1 MTPEPD
7 DLRLWRERQRSGKPT
22 PWEELG
28 IRLLEDD
35 EVPELLD
42 DSYLTEDDLADP
54 GIRANVRAMAETN
67 ALITWV
73 AEEDG
78 ERAYG
83 YWHGPAGAAAAA
95 EKPADGAAT
104 GAALVSLDTEGQYM
118 MLAGRT
124 LTEALCAEAAEY
136 EDEAFAALVGRA
148 RELAA
153 ETDAELAASLVTGET
168 IAELWNPAVEG
179 PGRYRDARYRALLQ
193 EEPGEEAGDPDP
205 AADPALDPA
214 ADPAPALVASPEP
227 SELPE
232 DLLRWRARAAAG
244 ETAPWDRFGVRFL
257 AEGELP
263 GEVARSEAHAAE
275 SGVERDRIEA
285 EATRATAELATWVLE
300 SDEGVA
306 LGYWYGP
313 EGASIDTAQ
322 IALLEPSEWFDAVRG
337 RTLTDAM
344 CLAFGEYEDELIAPL
359 ARECRALGFEVTA
372 DAYDDFPEPEG
383 DGPST
388 YRYEF
393 KKQLGERAR
402 AARIAAAEAAA
413 EERARRS
420 AAAPKS
426 EAAIT
431 GELPTLIAALG
442 HGADDAEA
450 QAALA
455 LFGPPFE
462 RSQYPVGGVTRTYY
476 VAERKHA
483 ELIFEDGVF
492 EDARIWIR
500 GSEERGAYARPE
512 GLVDGVG
519 PDTTRELILERFGTP
534 EWSNDHADR
543 FWIAEDAPN
552 RVFVRFEYVDGRVAD
567 ISVTRESPE
576 Q

>member
-1 MTPEPD
+1 MPEPE
-7 DLRLWRERQRSGKPT
+7 DLRLWRERQRAGLPT
-22 PWEELG
+22 PWEDAG

-42 DSYLTEDDLADP
+42 DSYLTEDDLAEP

-67 ALITWV
+67 ALIAWV

-83 YWHGPAGAAAAA
+83 YWNGPADPSAAA
-95 EKPADGAAT
+95 EEQADGGAAS
-104 GAALVSLDTEGQYM
+104 GPALVSLDTEGQYM

-136 EDEAFAALVGRA
+136 EDGNFAALVARA
-148 RELAA
+148 RGLAA
-153 ETDAELAASLVTGET
+153 ETDAGLAASLVTGEA
-168 IAELWNPAVEG
+168 IAELRNPAIEG
-179 PGRYRDARYRALLQ
+179 PGRYRDARYAALRQ
-193 EEPGEEAGDPDP
+193 EDSGEGAEEPDP
-205 AADPALDPA
+205 APDPV
-214 ADPAPALVASPEP
+214 PAPTAPPAP

-257 AEGELP
+257 AEAELP
-263 GEVARSEAHAAE
+263 SEVVRSEARAAE

-285 EATRATAELATWVLE
+285 EATRATTELATWVLE
-300 SDEGVA
+300 SDDGVA
-306 LGYWYGP
+306 LGYWHGP
-313 EGASIDTAQ
+313 EGTPTDAAPL
-322 IALLEPSEWFDAVRG
+322 ALLEPSEWFDAVRG

-359 ARECRALGFEVTA
+359 ARECRALGFEVAA
-372 DAYDDFPEPEG
+372 DAYDDFPEPQT

-393 KKQLGERAR
+393 KKRLEERAR
-402 AARIAAAEAAA
+402 TAGIEAAEAAA

-420 AAAPKS
+420 AMAPRA
-426 EAAIT
+426 EAVVT

-462 RSQYPVGGVTRTYY
+462 RSQYPVGAVTRTYY

-483 ELIFEDGVF
+483 ELIFEDGVL
-492 EDARIWIR
+492 EDVRIWVR
-500 GSEERGAYARPE
+500 GSDERGAYARPE
-512 GLVDGVG
+512 GLIDGVG
-519 PDTTRELILERFGTP
+519 PDTTREQILERFGTP
-534 EWSNDHADR
+534 EWSNAHADR
-543 FWIAEDAPN
+543 FWTAEDAPN
-552 RVFVRFEYVDGRVAD
+552 RVFVRFEYVDGQVSD
-567 ISVTRESPE
+567 ISLTRESPE